1 MYPVSNV
8 ITFTMS
14 DVLFAI
20 GAVCLVII
28 TIYLVRTLKSLHAFL
43 VQATHLAE
51 GSAKIVED
59 VQEKSDQVS
68 IFLQH
73 LIQGSATL
81 SKFLK
86 K

>member
-1 MYPVSNV
+1 MPIIANV

-20 GAVCLVII
+20 GTICLVII
-28 TIYLVRTLKSLHAFL
+28 TLYLVRTLKALYLFL
-43 VQATHLAE
+43 VQATRLAE
-51 GSAKIVED
+51 ESSKIVED
-59 VQEKSDQVS
+59 VQEKSDQVTL
-68 IFLQH
+68 FLQH
-73 LIQGSATL
+73 LLQGSATL